1 MCSPITTKGDI
12 VNSRTLDR
20 FKQAMVIDNLITAEK
35 LRAAEDIAQQKNKP
49 LINVLVEMGLLTKE
63 KIISFLGEK
72 FHIPYVNITD
82 YTIDRET
89 LDYIPE
95 KIARRYNVIPLFII
109 ENILTVAVSDPM
121 DIIALDEISAVANRK
136 IEPVIAAAEGIG
148 VAIDQWYGVGN
159 TRKELI
165 EQLAKELQE
174 TEREKQPKY
183 TGVAEIRLKKE
194 ASEPPVVQLVNSFI
208 AQAILE
214 GVSDIHLEPRRNFM
228 AVRFRIDG
236 LLYDRHKIPARFIAP
251 ITSRIKIMSAMDIS
265 LRRVPQDGRM
275 SLNIRDKRIDVRTS
289 NFPSM
294 FGENIVLRLLDKN
307 KGVPA
312 LSELGMSGRDL
323 DSFGKM
329 VKAKKGIILITGPTG
344 SGKTTTIY
352 SAINTMQKESRN
364 IITIEDP
371 VEYEIEGLVQGQV
384 DPKVGVTFAS
394 ALRSILRQ
402 DPDIIYVGEIR
413 DHETA
418 EISVRSALTGHLV
431 ISTLHTND
439 AAGTIIRLMD
449 IGIDP
454 GLIASVL
461 NCSMAQRL
469 IRRVCPRCKKQYGPD
484 SGLLKE
490 LDLPADAKYYRSEGC
505 DYCNGIGY
513 KGRIGIYEILVISRE
528 VRKLIDGKS
537 SENEIIKMA
546 RSQGMRSMFEDGL
559 RKALKG
565 ITTIDEVRRATEE

>member
-194 ASEPPVVQLVNSFI
+194 ASEPPVVQLVN
-208 AQAILE
+208 
-214 GVSDIHLEPRRNFM
+214 
-228 AVRFRIDG
+228 
-236 LLYDRHKIPARFIAP
+236 
-251 ITSRIKIMSAMDIS
+251 
-265 LRRVPQDGRM
+265 
-275 SLNIRDKRIDVRTS
+275 
-289 NFPSM
+289 
-294 FGENIVLRLLDKN
+294 
-307 KGVPA
+307 
-312 LSELGMSGRDL
+312 
-323 DSFGKM
+323 
-329 VKAKKGIILITGPTG
+329 
-344 SGKTTTIY
+344 
-352 SAINTMQKESRN
+352 
-364 IITIEDP
+364 
-371 VEYEIEGLVQGQV
+371 
-384 DPKVGVTFAS
+384 
-394 ALRSILRQ
+394 
-402 DPDIIYVGEIR
+402 
-413 DHETA
+413 
-418 EISVRSALTGHLV
+418 
-431 ISTLHTND
+431 
-439 AAGTIIRLMD
+439 
-449 IGIDP
+449 
-454 GLIASVL
+454 
-461 NCSMAQRL
+461 
-469 IRRVCPRCKKQYGPD
+469 
-484 SGLLKE
+484 
-490 LDLPADAKYYRSEGC
+490 
-505 DYCNGIGY
+505 
-513 KGRIGIYEILVISRE
+513 
-528 VRKLIDGKS
+528 
-537 SENEIIKMA
+537 
-546 RSQGMRSMFEDGL
+546 
-559 RKALKG
+559 
-565 ITTIDEVRRATEE
+565 

>member
-1 MCSPITTKGDI
+1 
-12 VNSRTLDR
+12 
-20 FKQAMVIDNLITAEK
+20 
-35 LRAAEDIAQQKNKP
+35 
-49 LINVLVEMGLLTKE
+49 
-63 KIISFLGEK
+63 
-72 FHIPYVNITD
+72 PYVNITD